1 MENNI
6 APVAPADVPRRPK
19 FVRWALMLGIVI
31 ILNVFFSVIVSLA
44 FPTPAYESYCP
55 QRSVVPTDA
64 VSCDAIGGVW
74 TNYSATPAPAGMT
87 TPAAP
92 TGYCDLY
99 AKCQQPFQDALN
111 ANALSAFVA
120 MIVLGVLALVAGF
133 MPIGSSIVSSGLSY
147 GGVLALVIGSFEY
160 WGTAGNWLRLVISA
174 IGLFVLLYIGW
185 KKFRD

>member
-1 MENNI
+1 MENNLEPA
-6 APVAPADVPRRPK
+6 APVDVSRRPK

-87 TPAAP
+87 AP

-99 AKCQQPFQDALN
+99 AKCQQPFQAAVD
-111 ANALSAFVA
+111 ANALSSFIA
-120 MIVLGVLALVAGF
+120 MIVLGILAIVAGLL
-133 MPIGSSIVSSGLSY
+133 PIGSSIVSSGLSY
-147 GGVLALVIGSFEY
+147 GGAAALVIGSILY
-160 WGTAGNWLRLVISA
+160 WGTAGNWLRLLISA
-174 IGLFVLLYIGW
+174 VGLLALLYIGW
-185 KKFRD
+185 KRFRD